1 MLHLSIL
8 VLYFI
13 MDYLDE
19 KSMDI
24 NYSTKYGDTYVLME
38 NAGKTIVHFIETTF
52 PKGKAVAVVCGSGN
66 NAGDGICCAELLRE
80 NYKVSVILI
89 KGIAGLKTPEARRAI
104 NNYQGT
110 YYGIFDL
117 EDVIS
122 RSDII
127 IDAIFGIGINGEP
140 REPYNEV
147 IGTVNRSGKIIVSVD
162 VPSGFPSKLAIKPD
176 FTVTFTDVK
185 TGMEKSNS
193 GKIIVADIG
202 VPDSVKT
209 SAGPGDLVYIPSY
222 NPLAHKGMNG
232 IAGIFA
238 GNTFPGAAVMA
249 SLAAYSTGT
258 DLVKVFSS
266 ELNRDMIVSRNPGL
280 MFYDADTIRK
290 EDMDGITSMLI
301 GPGMGRNDLSKRLIN
316 YVLDN
321 FNGQIVVD
329 ADALRLLSPD
339 RIARRN
345 AIITPHS
352 AEFRAFTGLEPT
364 AENAIKIAEKFSIT
378 VLLKGVTDIITD
390 GKNIK
395 YSTGGNGRMAMG
407 GTGDV
412 LAGIAAGL
420 LSRGMTSFRAA
431 VASSYINK
439 RSGEMSYNKYGYYY
453 SITDMI
459 KNIKYV
465 LNNKI

>member
-1 MLHLSIL
+1 
-8 VLYFI
+8 
-13 MDYLDE
+13 MDNLDE

-24 NYSTKYGDTYVLME
+24 NYSCIYGDTYELMK
-38 NAGKTIVHFIETTF
+38 NAGKAIAHFIETTF
-52 PKGKAVAVVCGSGN
+52 SKGKAVAVVCGTGN

-80 NYKVSVILI
+80 NYKVSVALI
-89 KGIAGLKTPEARRAI
+89 KGIAGLKTQEARRAI
-104 NNYQGT
+104 NDYQGI
-110 YYGIFDL
+110 YYGISSL
-117 EDVIS
+117 ENVIS
-122 RSDII
+122 QSDII
-127 IDAIFGIGINGEP
+127 IDAILGIGIKGEP

-147 IGTVNRSGKIIVSVD
+147 ISTINRSGKTIVSVD
-162 VPSGFPSKLAIKPD
+162 VPSGFPSGLAIKPG

-202 VPDSVKT
+202 VPDAVKT
-209 SAGPGDLVYIPSY
+209 STGPGDLVYIPPH
-222 NPLAHKGMNG
+222 NPMAHKGING
-232 IAGIFA
+232 VAGIFA
-238 GNTFPGAAVMA
+238 GNTFPGAAIMA
-249 SLAAYSTGT
+249 SMAAYSTGP

-266 ELNRDMIVSRNPGL
+266 KLNRDMIVSRNPGL

-301 GPGMGRNDLSKRLIN
+301 GPGMGRNDPSRRLIN

-321 FNGQIVVD
+321 FTGQVVVD

-352 AEFRAFTGLEPT
+352 AEFRAFTGLDPT
-364 AENAIKIAEKFSIT
+364 AENAIKIAGKYGIT

-390 GKNIK
+390 GKNTK

-420 LSRGMTSFRAA
+420 LSRGMPPFRAA
-431 VASSYINK
+431 VASSYVNK

-453 SITDMI
+453 SITDVI